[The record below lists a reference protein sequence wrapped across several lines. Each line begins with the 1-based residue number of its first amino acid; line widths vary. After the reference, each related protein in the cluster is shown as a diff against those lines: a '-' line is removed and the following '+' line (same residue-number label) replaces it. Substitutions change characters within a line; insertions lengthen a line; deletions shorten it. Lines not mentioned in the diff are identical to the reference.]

1 ELQTLKLQ
9 LDGCCLAVADALKR
23 ADVLLLCCGAG
34 FSADSGLATYEE
46 IANIKPYQDLGYEY
60 HDICRPEWLTHDP
73 EIFYGFW
80 GTCFNDYRETQPHEG
95 YNIIRQWRDT
105 RFGANNRCSRA
116 IRMALEQDTA
126 ELGREPEPYEVK
138 GHAGAF
144 FVYTSNVDAHAYD
157 FFEPCEV
164 RECHGNTEASAEL
177 SKCLAIGLGAVLMG
191 ANVLPRSLLAPLVA
205 VGAVQLF
212 SLQTAMR
219 LPKGKQIEAP
229 SAWQMAV
236 TEPEQCDE
244 LCYVDPDAERW
255 AQLAEV
261 AHEEV
266 PDVKKGNVRLQGNF
280 LGTAT
285 THTHQM
291 DLNIGVNMEMPSQV
305 AAKTMKLLTNAGLVP
320 ETQAML
326 DGSKRSI
333 FGALADYF
341 RKDSTQDMTDDVSSM
356 IMNSVQMKLDDVHAS
371 YEKQQKELQ
380 QALEK
385 SQAEASSLAD
395 QLKEIQERDEQNLD
409 TSGDQEPSEAQKV
422 GQMPEHQN
430 GDAKIA
436 ELTTQVRDLEAA
448 LQRHCA
454 ELEVIHTQAAK
465 DSAARGHVE
474 NALQE
479 AQQKLQAAEQEAQAK
494 HSELSELK
502 TGHAR
507 ISGELESLKALP
519 PPLDAEEVRAE
530 LQASQRQCE
539 GLQQKLT
546 LTEAMC
552 RDATRR
558 AEDLEAQVSKL
569 TGEQAQAEAQAAE
582 ASRLGAEAAAECN
595 KLRVENQEIR
605 EALTKITL
613 SEKRLAKTVAEMT
626 DRQSSSARR
635 SASEAKGAPA
645 QELKE
650 LLAQHEAL
658 QAEHEKC
665 LKSLDDLRGER
676 AELQSLKQTCTLLR
690 READQ
695 ARAKLAVE
703 VAGKAAAVAQA
714 TQDKEAAKGLKK
726 ALAREQIRFAE
737 ASSERAMLDSKV
749 KELEEQLQGAGQERA
764 TERDSQLTELRSR
777 LAGEER
783 EGQELR
789 RQLNQALDEQQLAL
803 EKAKAWEQHLQDAQ
817 GRIADLT
824 EELEAVRK
832 VRIDP
837 MAEVEVI
844 DAVEEESQDAEAN
857 FQLTPAEERQVRS
870 RPGLSRSVIV
880 RSMPKMPSSGSL
892 GAVVGSSP
900 SHVAAAPVTYK
911 SMAVPRTS
919 LPTAQAVRRT
929 GKVTHIGTT
938 TRAIGYPAY
947 GAVSMFPAEP
957 VPSGTVTVPRVVSP
971 PMTLAPVTSVQM
983 PTNAGLVH
991 GQVGIQITGVRR
1003 IR

>member
-1 ELQTLKLQ
+1 M
-9 LDGCCLAVADALKR
+9 CRRPRVCR
-23 ADVLLLCCGAG
+23 ADGRAG
-34 FSADSGLATYEE
+34 R
-46 IANIKPYQDLGYEY
+46 
-60 HDICRPEWLTHDP
+60 H
-73 EIFYGFW
+73 
-80 GTCFNDYRETQPHEG
+80 
-95 YNIIRQWRDT
+95 
-105 RFGANNRCSRA
+105 
-116 IRMALEQDTA
+116 
-126 ELGREPEPYEVK
+126 
-138 GHAGAF
+138 
-144 FVYTSNVDAHAYD
+144 
-157 FFEPCEV
+157 
-164 RECHGNTEASAEL
+164 
-177 SKCLAIGLGAVLMG
+177 
-191 ANVLPRSLLAPLVA
+191 LPRLSRCRKRRGRRAQCREGARGRGDSSCRKRVLGTALVCQRGEQWA
-205 VGAVQLF
+205 CLRDSDSPESKVAAACAAALTSYDVH
-212 SLQTAMR
+212 R
-219 LPKGKQIEAP
+219 K
-229 SAWQMAV
+229 AV

-326 DGSKRSI
+326 DGGSKRSI

-395 QLKEIQERDEQNLD
+395 KLKEIQERDEQNLD
-409 TSGDQEPSEAQKV
+409 TSLNQEPSEAQKV

-558 AEDLEAQVSKL
+558 AEE
-569 TGEQAQAEAQAAE
+569 TW
-582 ASRLGAEAAAECN
+582 R
-595 KLRVENQEIR
+595 
-605 EALTKITL
+605 
-613 SEKRLAKTVAEMT
+613 
-626 DRQSSSARR
+626 
-635 SASEAKGAPA
+635 
-645 QELKE
+645 
-650 LLAQHEAL
+650 
-658 QAEHEKC
+658 
-665 LKSLDDLRGER
+665 
-676 AELQSLKQTCTLLR
+676 
-690 READQ
+690 
-695 ARAKLAVE
+695 
-703 VAGKAAAVAQA
+703 
-714 TQDKEAAKGLKK
+714 
-726 ALAREQIRFAE
+726 
-737 ASSERAMLDSKV
+737 
-749 KELEEQLQGAGQERA
+749 
-764 TERDSQLTELRSR
+764 LRSR
-777 LAGEER
+777 SSRAN
-783 EGQELR
+783 R
-789 RQLNQALDEQQLAL
+789 RKPRPRPPRRRALGPRRPRSATSCEW
-803 EKAKAWEQHLQDAQ
+803 KTKRS
-817 GRIADLT
+817 GR
-824 EELEAVRK
+824 
-832 VRIDP
+832 P
-837 MAEVEVI
+837 
-844 DAVEEESQDAEAN
+844 
-857 FQLTPAEERQVRS
+857 
-870 RPGLSRSVIV
+870 
-880 RSMPKMPSSGSL
+880 
-892 GAVVGSSP
+892 
-900 SHVAAAPVTYK
+900 
-911 SMAVPRTS
+911 
-919 LPTAQAVRRT
+919 
-929 GKVTHIGTT
+929 
-938 TRAIGYPAY
+938 
-947 GAVSMFPAEP
+947 
-957 VPSGTVTVPRVVSP
+957 
-971 PMTLAPVTSVQM
+971 
-983 PTNAGLVH
+983 
-991 GQVGIQITGVRR
+991 
-1003 IR
+1003 